1 MQINNH
7 FTPTNLGHG
16 SRPDH
21 AANAHGRAPQFQ
33 PATADA
39 EPAATTDTT
48 TAVAPTEGPGTLGHS
63 VAHRARHAMQ
73 IHNHFTPT
81 NLGHGS
87 RPDHAANAP
96 TEGPG
101 TSGHSV
107 AHREQMALFA
117 ELGGHNF
124 GWLVSQIA
132 RGTFDASAYAPEG
145 EGEGTDG
152 VVGSTDEVGG
162 DEVATAPDEADA
174 TGEESPPADETAD
187 AGTPSE
193 IVVEDPVA
201 SLLDTLTEESEDS
214 TTQTADETTNPVA
227 DLVDILLE
235 DNEDDSEVT

>member
-21 AANAHGRAPQFQ
+21 AANAQGRATQFQ

-48 TAVAPTEGPGTLGHS
+48 NAVAPTEE
-63 VAHRARHAMQ
+63 
-73 IHNHFTPT
+73 
-81 NLGHGS
+81 
-87 RPDHAANAP
+87 

-101 TSGHSV
+101 KSGDSV
-107 AHREQMALFA
+107 AHLARAHELFA
-117 ELGGHNF
+117 ELGGRNF

-132 RGTFDASAYAPEG
+132 GGLDIATETPDG

-152 VVGSTDEVGG
+152 VVVGTDEVGG
-162 DEVATAPDEADA
+162 DEVAIAPDEADA

-187 AGTPSE
+187 AGTTPE
-193 IVVEDPVA
+193 VVVEDPVA
-201 SLLDTLTEESEDS
+201 SLLDTLTEEGEDS
-214 TTQTADETTNPVA
+214 TAQSADETIDPAA

>member
-39 EPAATTDTT
+39 EPATTTDTA
-48 TAVAPTEGPGTLGHS
+48 TAVAPTEETDGPGKSGHS
-63 VAHRARHAMQ
+63 VAHRARAQ
-73 IHNHFTPT
+73 LAGLLSLDGHN
-81 NLGHGS
+81 LS
-87 RPDHAANAP
+87 LD
-96 TEGPG
+96 
-101 TSGHSV
+101 
-107 AHREQMALFA
+107 
-117 ELGGHNF
+117 GHNF

-132 RGTFDASAYAPEG
+132 RGLDIATETPDG

-152 VVGSTDEVGG
+152 VVVSTDEVGG

-174 TGEESPPADETAD
+174 TGEESPPADETVDETAD
-187 AGTPSE
+187 AGTPPE

-214 TTQTADETTNPVA
+214 TTQTADETTDPVA
-227 DLVDILLE
+227 NLVDILLE

>member
-39 EPAATTDTT
+39 EPVATTDTA
-48 TAVAPTEGPGTLGHS
+48 TAVAPTEE
-63 VAHRARHAMQ
+63 
-73 IHNHFTPT
+73 
-81 NLGHGS
+81 
-87 RPDHAANAP
+87 

-101 TSGHSV
+101 KSGKSV
-107 AHREQMALFA
+107 AHEARAHPMFA
-117 ELGGHNF
+117 ELGGNNF
-124 GWLVSQIA
+124 GWLVSEIA
-132 RGTFDASAYAPEG
+132 RGLYIAPEAPEG

-152 VVGSTDEVGG
+152 VVVSTDEVGG

-174 TGEESPPADETAD
+174 TGEESPPADETVDETAD

-214 TTQTADETTNPVA
+214 TTQTADETTDPVA

-235 DNEDDSEVT
+235 DNEDDSGVT

>member
-16 SRPDH
+16 SRPDR

-48 TAVAPTEGPGTLGHS
+48 TSVAPTEGPGTSGHS
-63 VAHRARHAMQ
+63 VAHRARHALQ
-73 IHNHFTPT
+73 INNHFTPT

-87 RPDHAANAP
+87 RPGHAANAP

-107 AHREQMALFA
+107 GHDVHMALFA

-132 RGTFDASAYAPEG
+132 SGLDIATETPDG

-152 VVGSTDEVGG
+152 VVVGTDEVGG
-162 DEVATAPDEADA
+162 DEVATAPDGADA
-174 TGEESPPADETAD
+174 TGEESPPAEETVDEAAD
-187 AGTPSE
+187 AGTTPE
-193 IVVEDPVA
+193 VVVEDTAA

-214 TTQTADETTNPVA
+214 TT
-227 DLVDILLE
+227 
-235 DNEDDSEVT
+235 